1 MELKLNYTFPEKTK
15 KFTFRVMGAGLLLL
29 IVGIIFHMMGGKG
42 TENTE
47 GGTDVVQS
55 QGNGALLSTRLW
67 ANLLVNSFFF
77 MGIGLGAT
85 FFMAL
90 KYGAEAHYATVFKR
104 VYESIS
110 RFLWPWGFAF
120 MAFIL
125 LAGAFGLNNLYHWM
139 DAGVYDES
147 NKEMYDPK
155 IVGKAAYFGWFFWL
169 RFFLFF
175 GVWIYIQQKLLKN
188 SLEEDMVG
196 GTQLHFKNRILSAVF
211 LVFFGFTSSV
221 AAWDWMMSLDVHWF
235 STMFGWYI
243 FSGIWLSAII
253 TILMTVLFLK
263 DQGYLEHVNENHV
276 HDLGKWVFAISFLW
290 TYLFFCQFMLIW
302 YANLP
307 EEVTYFQNRMETNG
321 YTGIFWTMF
330 FVNFAFPMLL
340 LMSRDSKRNRKYLIF
355 VSLII
360 FFSHWTDIFV
370 IVMPSTVA
378 SHWHFGAIE
387 IGMFLIFLGFLMNRI
402 LTALTKAPLLTSK
415 HPYLEESIHH
425 HF

>member
-15 KFTFRVMGAGLLLL
+15 KFTFMVMGAGLLLFL
-29 IVGIIFHMMGGKG
+29 LGIVFHMMGGSTAEHSEG
-42 TENTE
+42 TEE
-47 GGTDVVQS
+47 IVHAHGDGG
-55 QGNGALLSTRLW
+55 LLSTRLW
-67 ANLLVNSFFF
+67 ANFLVNAFFF

-90 KYGAEAHYATVFKR
+90 KYGSEAYYSTVFKR
-104 VYESIS
+104 VYEAIS
-110 RFLWPWGFAF
+110 RFLWPWGFVF
-120 MAFIL
+120 MAVVL
-125 LAGAFGLNNLYHWM
+125 LAGAFGLNHLYHWM
-139 DAGVYDES
+139 DPSVYDES
-147 NKEMYDPK
+147 SPHFDGK
-155 IVGKAAYFGWFFWL
+155 IADKAGYFGWFFWL

-188 SLEEDMVG
+188 SMEEDMVG
-196 GTQLHFKNRILSAVF
+196 GTKLHYKNITLSAIF
-211 LVFFGFTSSV
+211 LVFFGYTSSV

-253 TILMTVLFLK
+253 TILMTVLYLK
-263 DQGYLEHVNENHV
+263 DNGYLEYVNENHV
-276 HDLGKWVFAISFLW
+276 HDLGKWIFAISFLW

-302 YANLP
+302 YANIP
-307 EEVTYFQNRMETNG
+307 EEVTYFQNRLETNG

-370 IVMPSTVA
+370 IVMPSTVG
-378 SHWHFGAIE
+378 SRWHMGCLE
-387 IGMFLIFLGFLMNRI
+387 IGMFMVFLGFLMNRI